1 MGACIMANASDD
13 PSEDIAHLKEK
24 IDVLQRRLNTY
35 NVQLAKVMGNPSA
48 TVQITFEQKEV
59 ERELNLALVEL
70 RRLQPGPLVNV
81 SPYLGLLTFQETNK
95 DVFFGRDALIAD
107 LVEHLNRAPF
117 LAVLGASGSGKS
129 SVVRAGLI
137 PQLKSGVLPGSE
149 TWCYITLKPGA
160 QPLDTLAVEM
170 VKLQQG
176 DLSQSLIFS
185 QQLSNSD
192 RAFQLALDILLERTA
207 DQRLVLVVDQ
217 FEELWT
223 SAPQEEEARALFKEQ
238 QQRPFIQRLLT
249 SLTSQD
255 KSLIVVLTMRLD
267 FLDQAA
273 SYPEL
278 AQAIS
283 AHNVIVSPMSS
294 ADLREIIIR
303 PLQKIGGSFE
313 AGLVEELVKQ
323 GEQGP
328 LPLLEY
334 TLAELWEKRR
344 PDGMMTWEAY
354 RELGGVE
361 GALAARADAILQEHY
376 TPEQQNELRQ
386 VLLRLV
392 QPGEGAAD
400 TRRRMPLE
408 QLVPVN
414 RTPEELDLLLKPLID
429 ERLLTTGRDITN
441 NEETVEISHEQL
453 INAWPTFKRWINEA
467 RNDLRIQRRLEE
479 ATQEWEAN
487 ARNTELLWSGLR
499 LSQAKE
505 WLERAQPRLNA
516 RDQAFI
522 DASRK
527 EEQAR
532 IEAEE
537 AARQYE
543 LEQAQA
549 LAEEQRLR
557 AEKEA
562 AVSRQLRQ
570 QAIYL
575 AAAFV
580 VALIAAFSAVVF
592 GVRAQQSAV
601 AEQIQRAT
609 AVAASERAEQEAE
622 KSLARQLA
630 AQAERDAAIQQ
641 DRALLL
647 SVQAY
652 RLFDDLQTRGA
663 LLKVLRTNERLL
675 GFIKG
680 HTSSVNS
687 VVISPDSKTL
697 VSTGKDAS
705 VRLWDM
711 ASRKSLGEPLQG
723 QGSAVRSVAFSPD
736 ARFLALL
743 SDNTIQLWDMTNGQP
758 LGQGIQGDSIFI
770 DLMMFSPNGKI
781 LASASQDHSIQLW
794 DVASQQPLGEPLRGH
809 VNTIKSM
816 RFSPDGAMLASAGG
830 DFTIRLWDA
839 VSGQPL
845 GEPLQGHTGLIRDL
859 AFSPDGKTLASAS
872 WDKTVRLWD
881 VANKRPLGERLRG
894 HKEPVATVAF
904 SPDGELLASAGD
916 DATILLWNV
925 ANRQL
930 VGTLY
935 GHTDAINRVVF
946 SSDGKVLAS
955 ASSDATIRLWDVVTR
970 KSLGEPLRGHTG
982 SITSIAF
989 SLDGTVLASSGN
1001 DQSIR
1006 LWDMVRR
1013 QPLRQQFQDN
1023 SVSSSRSV
1031 TFSSDARMLAIANND
1046 DNIIQLWEVA
1056 NGQLIGNGLRGH
1068 TTFVNSMAFSP
1079 DAKIL
1084 ASADWDGIIR
1094 LWDVDRQ
1101 QPRGEGMKG
1110 HSSVINS
1117 VAFSP
1122 DGKILASASNDMTI
1136 RLWNVATGQPI
1147 GEALKGHSGAINRVA
1162 FSPDGKILASAS
1174 HDMTIRLWEVA
1185 SGQPIGEALQGHL
1198 DYVYSV
1204 AFSPDGTLLASAS
1217 GDKTIRLWDVA
1228 TGQPFGEMLQ
1238 GHTNTVNIVAF
1249 SPDGQILASTSY
1261 DGTIRL
1267 WDVEDQQ
1274 PIGEPLQGYTFFT
1287 GNIAF
1292 TPDGKTLASA
1302 GFNGNVQLWDVN
1314 FQSWIE
1320 RACRIAGRN
1329 LSQDEW
1335 RRFIGSERPYERT
1348 CPMFPPGEGAPED
1361 AS

>member
-1 MGACIMANASDD
+1 MTDKSDESSDD
-13 PSEDIAHLKEK
+13 VAYLKEK

-48 TVQITFEQKEV
+48 TVQITFEQEEI
-59 ERELNLALVEL
+59 ERELNSALAEL
-70 RRLQPGPLVNV
+70 RRLRPGPLVDA

-95 DVFFGRDALIAD
+95 DLFFGRDALVND
-107 LVEHLNRAPF
+107 LIDHVHRAPF
-117 LAVLGASGSGKS
+117 LAVMGPSGSGKS

-137 PQLKSGVLPGSE
+137 PQLKGGVLPGSE
-149 TWCYITLKPGA
+149 TWSYITLTPGER
-160 QPLDTLAVEM
+160 PLDMLAAEM

-176 DLSQSLIFS
+176 DLSQLLIFS
-185 QQLSNSD
+185 QQLADSD
-192 RAFQLALDILLERTA
+192 RAFQLALDILIDRA
-207 DQRLVLVVDQ
+207 AGQRLVLVIDQ

-223 SAPQEEEARALFKEQ
+223 SAPQENEERTLFKEQ

-249 SLTSQD
+249 SLTAQN

-273 SYPEL
+273 TYPEL
-278 AQAIS
+278 GQAIS

-294 ADLREIIIR
+294 VELREVIVR
-303 PLQKIGGSFE
+303 PLKEVGGSFE
-313 AGLVEELVKQ
+313 AGLVDELVKQ

-334 TLAELWEKRR
+334 TLAELWEKRQ
-344 PDGMMTWEAY
+344 PDGLMTWDAY

-361 GALAARADAILQEHY
+361 GALTARADAILQDHY

-386 VLLRLV
+386 VLLQLV

-414 RTPEELDLLLKPLID
+414 RSPEELDLLLKPLID

-479 ATQEWEAN
+479 ASHEWEAN

-516 RDQAFI
+516 RDQSFI
-522 DASRK
+522 DASRMA
-527 EEQAR
+527 EQAR

-537 AARQYE
+537 AARQRE

-609 AVAASERAEQEAE
+609 AVAASERAEQEA
-622 KSLARQLA
+622 KNSLALQLA
-630 AQAERDAAIQQ
+630 AQAERDAAVQQ

-663 LLKVLRTNERLL
+663 LLKVLRANERLL

-680 HTSSVNS
+680 HTSSINS
-687 VVISPDSKTL
+687 VAFSPDSKTL

-705 VRLWDM
+705 VRLWDTT
-711 ASRKSLGEPLQG
+711 SRQSLGEPLQG

-736 ARFLALL
+736 ARILALL

-758 LGQGIQGDSIFI
+758 LGQGIQGDSTFI
-770 DLMMFSPNGKI
+770 DLMMFSPNGTI
-781 LASASQDHSIQLW
+781 LAFASQDHSIQLW
-794 DVASQQPLGEPLRGH
+794 DVVSQKPLGEPLRGH
-809 VNTIKSM
+809 VNSITSM

-830 DFTIRLWDA
+830 DFTIRLWNA

-881 VANKRPLGERLRG
+881 VANRQPLGERLRG
-894 HKEPVATVAF
+894 HKEPVTTVAF
-904 SPDGELLASAGD
+904 SPDGQLLASAGD
-916 DATILLWNV
+916 DAIILLWNV
-925 ANRQL
+925 TDRQL
-930 VGTLY
+930 TGTLY
-935 GHTDAINRVVF
+935 GHTDTINHVAF

-1023 SVSSSRSV
+1023 SDSTTRSV
-1031 TFSSDARMLAIANND
+1031 TFSSDARMLAIAN
-1046 DNIIQLWEVA
+1046 DNIIQLWNVSS
-1056 NGQLIGNGLRGH
+1056 GQLIGDGMRGH

-1084 ASADWDGIIR
+1084 ASADWDGTIR
-1094 LWDVDRQ
+1094 LWDVERQ
-1101 QPRGEGMKG
+1101 QPRGEGMQG
-1110 HSSVINS
+1110 HSGVINS

-1136 RLWNVATGQPI
+1136 RLWNVASGQPI
-1147 GEALKGHSGAINRVA
+1147 GEALQGHSGAINRVA

-1185 SGQPIGEALQGHL
+1185 SGQPLGEALQGHS
-1198 DYVYSV
+1198 DYVSSV

-1217 GDKTIRLWDVA
+1217 GDKTIRLWNVA

-1249 SPDGQILASTSY
+1249 SPDGQILASASY

-1267 WDVEDQQ
+1267 WEVEDQQ
-1274 PIGEPLQGYTFFT
+1274 PIGESLQGYTFFT

-1292 TPDGKTLASA
+1292 SPDGKTLASA
-1302 GFNGNVQLWDVN
+1302 GYNGNIQLWDVN

-1320 RACRIAGRN
+1320 RACDIAGRN

-1335 RRFIGSERPYERT
+1335 ERFIGSERPYERT
-1348 CPMFPPGEGAPED
+1348 CPMFPPGEGAPAD
-1361 AS
+1361 AP